1 MVPRPKDKDLERPAN
16 SALDLSE
23 AHAIYKQMALY
34 DMAFEVQFGLE
45 MSFVRTFAVPSIAK
59 VLAATGEIEARPLK
73 RWLDTALMMYELID
87 AGPEAP
93 RARSVLRML
102 NQVHRGLPI
111 TEDQYSY
118 VLTTF
123 IVPAVRFMDSYG
135 WRPSTGR
142 EKEAVAVFYRRVGE
156 LMGLRWLPG
165 SYEEAERF
173 LDAYEAENLAPSPE
187 GASLMRATQGV
198 LATKMPKGARWA
210 TPVLVRLMVDD
221 RLCRALSLPVPAPA
235 ARRAFALAM
244 AARRAVVRRRPVRT
258 EPRFRPGRSGKDVY
272 PHGYE
277 LEDLGPPRKPGE
289 GPPE

>member
-1 MVPRPKDKDLERPAN
+1 
-16 SALDLSE
+16 
-23 AHAIYKQMALY
+23 MALY

-45 MSFVRTFAVPSIAK
+45 MSFVRTLAVPSIAK
-59 VLAATGEIEARPLK
+59 VLVGTGEIQARPLK
-73 RWLDTALMMYELID
+73 RSLDTALMMYELID
-87 AGPEAP
+87 SGPDSP
-93 RARSVLRML
+93 RGRAVIKMV
-102 NQVHRGLPI
+102 NQVHRAVRI

-135 WRPSTGR
+135 WRPTTAR
-142 EKEAVAVFYRRVGE
+142 EKEAVTVFYRRVGE

-187 GASLMRATQGV
+187 SASLMRATRDV
-198 LATKMPKGARWA
+198 LATRMPKGARWA
-210 TPVLVRLMVDD
+210 TPALVRLMVDD
-221 RLCRALSLPVPAPA
+221 RLCEALSLPVPAPA

-277 LEDLGPPRKPGE
+277 LEDLGPPRKPG
-289 GPPE
+289 GPPPE

>member
-1 MVPRPKDKDLERPAN
+1 MVPRPQDEDLERPAG
-16 SALDLSE
+16 SRLDLAE
-23 AHAIYKQMALY
+23 AHAIYRQMALY

-59 VLAATGEIEARPLK
+59 ILAGTGEIAARPLK

-93 RARSVLRML
+93 RARSVLRIL

-142 EKEAVAVFYRRVGE
+142 EKEAVTIFYRRVGE